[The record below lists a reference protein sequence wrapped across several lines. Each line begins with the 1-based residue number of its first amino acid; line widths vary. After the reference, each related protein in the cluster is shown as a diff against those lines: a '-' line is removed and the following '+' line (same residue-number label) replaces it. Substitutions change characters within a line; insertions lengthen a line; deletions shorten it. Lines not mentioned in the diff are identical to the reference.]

1 DEILSS
7 HSERCDSSSLR
18 TQFDLE
24 YTSNSSSF
32 IICGGADV
40 MKQDAVGAVRSHNT
54 VIFEDSTV
62 WIFFPS
68 SPYQDLPIMSNS
80 SARVC
85 LHYLPFTPT
94 PNQRL

>member
-1 DEILSS
+1 MSAAWDES
-7 HSERCDSSSLR
+7 HTYEELKSKD
-18 TQFDLE
+18 
-24 YTSNSSSF
+24 
-32 IICGGADV
+32 DV